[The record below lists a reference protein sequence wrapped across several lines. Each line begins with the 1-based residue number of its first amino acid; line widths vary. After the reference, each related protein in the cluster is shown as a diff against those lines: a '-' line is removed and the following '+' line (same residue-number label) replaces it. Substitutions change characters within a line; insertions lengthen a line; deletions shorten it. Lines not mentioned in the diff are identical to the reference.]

1 MQFLCGLSPENKLEV
16 KCIGTNK
23 PLTELVRTLEDL
35 ERDKAE
41 MMLGVQPAYQ
51 APSTYQASVAQ
62 PTQTFTSAD
71 IDRIVNEKIQAM
83 QRSYIQPAP
92 AIQ

>member
-1 MQFLCGLSPENKLEV
+1 
-16 KCIGTNK
+16 
-23 PLTELVRTLEDL
+23 
-35 ERDKAE
+35 
-41 MMLGVQPAYQ
+41 MLGVQPTYQAPAAYQ
-51 APSTYQASVAQ
+51 ASATQ

-92 AIQ
+92 AI